1 MKQKQIVSL
10 FLAVALLL
18 ALAMPVCAAS
28 PGLSNFKKQAEYTGF
43 SDVPIFSWYEES
55 VKTVCEYGLMAGTDA
70 GLFKPK
76 GEMTL
81 AEGLAIACR
90 LHNIYYGGTGEFEQS
105 SPWFQVYVDY
115 AAKNDILSFTDDPT
129 ADFYTGI
136 ISKEIFAYLI
146 THALPKDAYKDINHI
161 GFGLIPGVTI
171 YTTYAEEI
179 YQLFNAGILTGSDS
193 SGTFN
198 EDDRITR
205 AEASAILSRVILPD
219 LRKTGSVKARDIS
232 VYADPY
238 YFNDKGNLYID
249 DANRLIYFDVYVGQS
264 VQNSTVTCKS
274 SNESIVTVSSV
285 NRLDDHPAN
294 HRMVIIAS
302 KEIAGSADL
311 KISDAAGNT
320 ATVTVDVSVSQSSAN
335 SSSSSQTPQK
345 PQGSGNTTSSN
356 QTTSTTTP
364 PANCNYVI
372 NTNTGKFHYSWC
384 KSVAKMSEKNK
395 WYYTGTRDSVINM
408 GYVPCKNC
416 NP

>member
-1 MKQKQIVSL
+1 MKQKRIISL
-10 FLAVALLL
+10 FLAVVLLL
-18 ALAMPVCAAS
+18 ALAAPVCAAS
-28 PGLSNFKKQAEYTGF
+28 PGLSNFKKQTEYTGF

-115 AAKNDILSFTDDPT
+115 AAKNDILSFTDSPT

-179 YQLFNAGILTGSDS
+179 YQLFNAGVLTGSDS

-198 EDDRITR
+198 EEERITR
-205 AEASAILSRVILPD
+205 AEASTILARVVLPE
-219 LRKTGSVKARDIS
+219 LRKTGAVAPKSIAA
-232 VYADPY
+232 YAESR
-238 YFNDKGNLYID
+238 YFNDAGDLYID
-249 DANRLIYFDVYVGQS
+249 NANRLICFDIYVGQS

-274 SNESIVTVSSV
+274 SDETVVTVRGVDKLSDKPSNYRLVILSSEKT
-285 NRLDDHPAN
+285 
-294 HRMVIIAS
+294 S
-302 KEIAGSADL
+302 G
-311 KISDAAGNT
+311 T
-320 ATVTVDVSVSQSSAN
+320 ATVEVSDAVGNTLCLTVDVSVPASQPSETTSSASSSRNPHEN
-335 SSSSSQTPQK
+335 SSSP
-345 PQGSGNTTSSN
+345 N

-372 NTNTGKFHYSWC
+372 NTNTNKFHYPWC
-384 KSVAKMSEKNK
+384 KYVARMAEKNK
-395 WYYTGTRDSVINM
+395 QYYTGSRDSLIRI
-408 GYVPCKNC
+408 YDPCKVC
-416 NP
+416 KP